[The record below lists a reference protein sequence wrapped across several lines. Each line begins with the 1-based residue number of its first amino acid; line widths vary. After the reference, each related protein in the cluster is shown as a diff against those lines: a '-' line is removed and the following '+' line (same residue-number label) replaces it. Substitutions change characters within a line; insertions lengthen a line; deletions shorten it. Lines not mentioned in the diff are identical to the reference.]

1 MNNRAMTMALLIA
14 AIAVFLVSSWVG
26 DVEDRAKTR
35 YGTKILIL
43 KAKTDIKETQ
53 TITEEMLQLDEIP
66 KTFKEPS
73 AIVFE
78 RPMKEGSEDDEETKK
93 SLRTIVGTVA
103 IVPIKKGE
111 QITYNKITE
120 PGIRTGLAPQVAP
133 GRRAIAMT
141 VSNQSSVSK
150 LIKPGDRIDVI
161 AVLDMGGGKE
171 GKISKTILQDVVVLS
186 VGQNVTNNIPRKI
199 EMDGN
204 KANYKSLNEDS
215 SYDTVT
221 IEVEP
226 EQAQV
231 VALVAGNGE
240 NALTLVLRNNDD
252 TERKNFGSTMMSDIL
267 GGDAGRIQR
276 NTASQPRR

>member
-26 DVEDRAKTR
+26 DVEDRAKKR
-35 YGTKILIL
+35 FGTNVQIL
-43 KAKTDIKETQ
+43 KAKVDIKETQ
-53 TITEEMLQLDEIP
+53 TLTEGMVQLESVP
-66 KTFKEPS
+66 KTFVEPS

-78 RPMKEGSEDDEETKK
+78 RTAKDDDENEEEMKK
-93 SLRTIVGTVA
+93 SMRALLGSVA
-103 IVPIKKGE
+103 LVPIKKGE

-171 GKISKTILQDVVVLS
+171 GKVSKTILQDVVVLS
-186 VGQNVTNNIPRKI
+186 VGQNVTNNIPRKV

-204 KANYKSLNEDS
+204 KAQYKSLNEDS

-267 GGDAGRIQR
+267 GSDAGRIQR

>member
-1 MNNRAMTMALLIA
+1 MTMALLIA
-14 AIAVFLVSSWVG
+14 FIAVFLVSSWVG
-26 DVEDRAKTR
+26 DVEDRAKKR
-35 YGTKILIL
+35 FGTSVTIL
-43 KAKTDIKETQ
+43 KAKVDIKESQ
-53 TITEEMLQLDEIP
+53 TLTDEMIGLENVP
-66 KTFKEPS
+66 KTFIEPS

-78 RPMKEGSEDDEETKK
+78 RTSKDEEENEEEMKK
-93 SLRTIVGTVA
+93 SLRAIIGTVA
-103 IVPIKKGE
+103 IVPIKRGE

-120 PGIRTGLAPQVAP
+120 PGIRTGLSPQVAP
-133 GRRAIAMT
+133 GRRAIAMN

-150 LIKPGDRIDVI
+150 LIKPGDRVDVI
-161 AVLDMGGGKE
+161 AVLDMGGGKDT
-171 GKISKTILQDVVVLS
+171 KISKTILQDVVVLS
-186 VGQNVTNNIPRKI
+186 VGQNVTNNIARKV
-199 EMDGN
+199 ELEGN
-204 KANYKSLNEDS
+204 KIAYRSLTEDS
-215 SYDTVT
+215 SYDTIT
-221 IEVEP
+221 LEVEP

>member
-26 DVEDRAKTR
+26 DVEERAKKR
-35 YGTKILIL
+35 FGTNVMLL
-43 KAKTDIKETQ
+43 KAKIDIRETQ
-53 TITEEMLQLDEIP
+53 TITEDMLKLEYVP
-66 KTFKEPS
+66 KTFIEPS
-73 AIVFE
+73 AIIFE
-78 RPMKEGSEDDEETKK
+78 RTAKDDDENEEEMKK
-93 SLRTIVGTVA
+93 SMRALVGSVA
-103 IVPIKKGE
+103 LVPIKKGE

-133 GRRAIAMT
+133 GRRAIAIN

-150 LIKPGDRIDVI
+150 LIKPGDRVDVI
-161 AVLDMGGGKE
+161 AVLDMGGGKDT
-171 GKISKTILQDVVVLS
+171 KISKTILQDVAVLS

-204 KANYKSLNEDS
+204 KVQYKSLNEDS

-252 TERKNFGSTMMSDIL
+252 TERKNFGSTMMSDVL

-276 NTASQPRR
+276 NTASQRR